1 MISPFSRYWTSAAA
15 FSWLSTF
22 PEIQLVK
29 EKLKYTQ
36 LPHGLHRPLY
46 KQNQHGV
53 SELHTWAHRTSG
65 HQGHKMRSKRLVN
78 LLQGKNPR
86 LQRSGFIPSNYS
98 RKRGPDGKAQ
108 ASFQWAEAD
117 NLLKGGM
124 APGGQST
131 SPARGTASKSDCT
144 QTLPSCPVQ
153 RHAGM
158 SGVMEQSCMFNTQL
172 TRFQGGMGEGAQV
185 C

>member
-1 MISPFSRYWTSAAA
+1 MAYTDHYINKISMESA
-15 FSWLSTF
+15 SCTL
-22 PEIQLVK
+22 
-29 EKLKYTQ
+29 
-36 LPHGLHRPLY
+36 GLI
-46 KQNQHGV
+46 
-53 SELHTWAHRTSG
+53 G

-144 QTLPSCPVQ
+144 
-153 RHAGM
+153 
-158 SGVMEQSCMFNTQL
+158 
-172 TRFQGGMGEGAQV
+172 
-185 C
+185 